1 MNNLY
6 QKGQNWV
13 LESYLDGSLV
23 NTLKNSVNNHLD
35 SLYEN
40 THSSAVQGQNSTQYW
55 IYDYKMHPNFFN
67 EEFGNAMQS
76 LKTYAKDILFDKGLI
91 EDRPLN
97 FESVWSIIGDEYSYC
112 GIHDHP
118 NILGVS
124 VVLYLQVP
132 PNVSDN
138 HLDQTRG
145 QIYFVLDSDS
155 RDEDF
160 DKRVIHITPDVGK
173 LLIFPNWLLH
183 GTYPQTKGIRQTL
196 NTNLFI

>member
-1 MNNLY
+1 MDNLY
-6 QKGQNWV
+6 QNGKNWV
-13 LESYLDGSLV
+13 LESYLDTSLV
-23 NTLKNSVNNHLD
+23 LTLKNSLNDHLE

-40 THSSAVQGQNSTQYW
+40 THSSAVQGKNSNQYW

-67 EEFGNAMQS
+67 QEFGNAMEN
-76 LKTYAKDILFDKGLI
+76 LKSYAENILSEQKLI
-91 EDRPLN
+91 EKKSLT

-118 NILGVS
+118 NIYGVS

-132 PNVSDN
+132 PNVSNN

-155 RDEDF
+155 RDKDF

-173 LLIFPNWLLH
+173 ILIFPNWLLH
-183 GTYPQTKGIRQTL
+183 GTYPQVRGTRQTL